1 MVVVHPHN
9 IDAQN
14 SMVICRVAACCV
26 FRQTGTFVISLLF
39 MVFLFLFLAAKIAT
53 FVLLTKFFSPYR
65 KKNVFLHPKNNIIY
79 MSEFK
84 IGDKVK
90 FLNAVGGGVVKKIQ
104 GGMIYVEDDT
114 GFDMPFSQSELI
126 RMDDQT
132 GVGKVFYDDTIGD
145 RDRSGA
151 NGSKNRHPQ
160 PNDDD
165 DGRFSFPTID
175 ELETEVRRLR
185 SQNANLQE
193 QVKQLKSQILSLQRT
208 IARIS

>member
-1 MVVVHPHN
+1 M
-9 IDAQN
+9 AQ
-14 SMVICRVAACCV
+14 
-26 FRQTGTFVISLLF
+26 F
-39 MVFLFLFLAAKIAT
+39 
-53 FVLLTKFFSPYR
+53 
-65 KKNVFLHPKNNIIY
+65 
-79 MSEFK
+79 E

-90 FLNAVGGGVVKKIQ
+90 FLNSVGGGIVKKIQ
-104 GGMIYVEDDT
+104 GGQVFVEDES

-132 GVGKVFYDDTIGD
+132 GVGKVFNDDTIGERD
-145 RDRSGA
+145 RSGANGTTNRDRSGA

-160 PNDDD
+160 PNDD

-193 QVKQLKSQILSLQRT
+193 QIKQLKSQILSLQRT

>member
-1 MVVVHPHN
+1 
-9 IDAQN
+9 
-14 SMVICRVAACCV
+14 
-26 FRQTGTFVISLLF
+26 
-39 MVFLFLFLAAKIAT
+39 
-53 FVLLTKFFSPYR
+53 
-65 KKNVFLHPKNNIIY
+65 

-132 GVGKVFYDDTIGD
+132 GVGKVFNDDTIGE

-151 NGSKNRHPQ
+151 KNRHPQ